1 MSSSLTISNPGAIF
15 ERRDS
20 SLARFPAGAIASM
33 CYSEPAARNRRA
45 QFSRNIILGAKNL
58 R

>member
-1 MSSSLTISNPGAIF
+1 MSSFLTIFNPGAIF

-20 SLARFPAGAIASM
+20 SIARFLAGAIASI
-33 CYSEPAARNRRA
+33 CFSEPAARNRWA
-45 QFSRNIILGAKNL
+45 QFSRKIILGAKNL